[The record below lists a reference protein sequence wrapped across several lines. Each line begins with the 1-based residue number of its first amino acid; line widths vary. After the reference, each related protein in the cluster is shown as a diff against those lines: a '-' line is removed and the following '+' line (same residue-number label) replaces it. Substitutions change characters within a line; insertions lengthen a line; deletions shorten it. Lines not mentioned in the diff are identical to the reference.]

1 MIFYIPEILVF
12 NINDLPKSIPAPNN
26 IWVICNDTNE
36 IIVKRGMYESPMMVW
51 YIGTAP
57 LIKLK
62 TLTYNIFS
70 NTHTNAG
77 AASQG
82 RTSVIW

>member
-1 MIFYIPEILVF
+1 
-12 NINDLPKSIPAPNN
+12 
-26 IWVICNDTNE
+26 
-36 IIVKRGMYESPMMVW
+36 MYESPMMVW